1 MFWGFFD
8 PLYFVFLAPGLALSL
23 YATFR
28 TKSTFSKYAKIGSR
42 SGLTGAQAAQL
53 MLNKHGVSGVRIEHS
68 GGFLSD
74 HYDPREKALRLSE
87 DVYSSQSLSAIGVAC
102 HEAGH
107 AMQDA
112 HGYAMLNLRTA
123 LVPATNFSSTFAY
136 IVMIA
141 GFFLQ
146 MAGLILIGVGLFT
159 VGVVFSLITLPVEW
173 DASRRA
179 RIAIDEAGMLS
190 PEESRHASKVLNA
203 AFLTYV
209 AAAVT
214 SLLTLLYYLFRLGI
228 FGGGDE

>member
-28 TKSTFSKYAKIGSR
+28 TKSTFSKYAKVGSR

-53 MLNKHGVSGVRIEHS
+53 MLNKHGVSGVRIERS

-179 RIAIDEAGMLS
+179 RIAIDEAGMLT

-214 SLLTLLYYLFRLGI
+214 SLLTLVYYLFRLGVL
-228 FGGGDE
+228 GGGDE

>member
-1 MFWGFFD
+1 M
-8 PLYFVFLAPGLALSL
+8 SL

-53 MLNKHGVSGVRIEHS
+53 MLNKHGVSGVRIERS
-68 GGFLSD
+68 GGFLTD

-214 SLLTLLYYLFRLGI
+214 SLLTLVYYLFRLGVL
-228 FGGGDE
+228 GGGDE

>member
-28 TKSTFSKYAKIGSR
+28 TKSTFSKYAKVGSR

-53 MLNKHGVSGVRIEHS
+53 MLNKHGVSGVRIERS
-68 GGFLSD
+68 GGFLTD

-141 GFFLQ
+141 GVFLQ

-214 SLLTLLYYLFRLGI
+214 SLLTLVYYLFRLGVL
-228 FGGGDE
+228 GGGDE

>member
-53 MLNKHGVSGVRIEHS
+53 MLNKHGISGVRIERS

-214 SLLTLLYYLFRLGI
+214 SLLTLVYYLFRLGVL
-228 FGGGDE
+228 GGGDE

>member
-28 TKSTFSKYAKIGSR
+28 TKSTFSKYAKVGSR

-53 MLNKHGVSGVRIEHS
+53 MLNKHGVSGVRIERS
-68 GGFLSD
+68 GGFLTD
-74 HYDPREKALRLSE
+74 HYDPREKALRLSD

-159 VGVVFSLITLPVEW
+159 VGVVFSLVTLPVEW

-214 SLLTLLYYLFRLGI
+214 SLLTLIYYLFRLGVL
-228 FGGGDE
+228 GGGDE